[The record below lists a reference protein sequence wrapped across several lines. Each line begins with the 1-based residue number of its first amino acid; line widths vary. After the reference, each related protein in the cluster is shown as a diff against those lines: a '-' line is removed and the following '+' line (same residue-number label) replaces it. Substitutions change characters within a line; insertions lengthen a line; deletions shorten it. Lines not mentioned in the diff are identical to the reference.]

1 MESSEP
7 FLPGMTEDDTAAS
20 ARKRIRLA
28 EIEELTPRNSA
39 SFDIALENARIE
51 ASLPELIWDRA
62 LILEDIIVQ
71 TLYEP
76 RRKLDHQYRFLRR
89 YFLSDTGTTDLV
101 PDFVSECED
110 LPSVWRY
117 LDRMGVT
124 IEEQAEHVGD
134 AFKELTSFMDLVF
147 RPGRVDYDREP
158 WPGKPIATPFAAT
171 PLASKA
177 STSVNSSF
185 WTGQSDPVLQAK
197 RVLSLAPLAIVT
209 LERLIEAAEQARS
222 NNAPPERLEPPEL
235 ADLRELHREL
245 GALIAAAKRG
255 ADLDH
260 RLAAVKTAFSKAFRM
275 LHRTGELVVAD
286 VPPLAAAMVPT
297 WATYGICA
305 TLLDLSEGSSA
316 TLAAGA
322 LAASGAIQASRVKGT
337 KQSAVDG
344 PAS

>member
-1 MESSEP
+1 MDGSEP
-7 FLPGMTEDDTAAS
+7 LLPGMTQDDKAES
-20 ARKRIRLA
+20 ARRRIRLA
-28 EIEELTPRNSA
+28 EIEELTPRTST
-39 SFDIALENARIE
+39 SLDVALENARIE

-76 RRKLDHQYRFLRR
+76 RRKLDHQYQFLRR

-124 IEEQAEHVGD
+124 IEEQAEHVRD
-134 AFKELTSFMDLVF
+134 AFKELASFMDLMF
-147 RPGRVDYDREP
+147 RPRRVDYDREP
-158 WPGKPIATPFAAT
+158 WPGKPIATPFATTQSA
-171 PLASKA
+171 AV
-177 STSVNSSF
+177 STSINSSS
-185 WTGQSDPVLQAK
+185 WTGRYDPVLQAK
-197 RVLSLAPLAIVT
+197 RVLSLAPLAMT
-209 LERLIEAAEQARS
+209 ALERLIEAAEQARKD
-222 NNAPPERLEPPEL
+222 NAPPESLEPPEL
-235 ADLRELHREL
+235 ANLRELHREL
-245 GALIAAAKRG
+245 GALIMAAKRG

-260 RLAAVKTAFSKAFRM
+260 RLAAVKTAFSKTFQM
-275 LHRTGELVVAD
+275 LHNTGELVVAD
-286 VPPLAAAMVPT
+286 IPPLVAAMVPT

-316 TLAAGA
+316 TLAAGT
-322 LAASGAIQASRVKGT
+322 LAATGALQASRARGM
-337 KQSAVDG
+337 QPPAVDG

>member
-1 MESSEP
+1 MDGSEP
-7 FLPGMTEDDTAAS
+7 LFPSMTEDDTAEP

-28 EIEELTPRNSA
+28 EIEELTPRNST
-39 SFDIALENARIE
+39 SFDVALENARIE

-76 RRKLDHQYRFLRR
+76 RRKLDYQYRFLRR

-134 AFKELTSFMDLVF
+134 AFKELINFMDLVF

-158 WPGKPIATPFAAT
+158 WPAKPIATPFAAPPST
-171 PLASKA
+171 AV
-177 STSVNSSF
+177 STSINSSS
-185 WTGQSDPVLQAK
+185 WTGRYDPVLQAK
-197 RVLSLAPLAIVT
+197 RVLSLAPLAMIA
-209 LERLIEAAEQARS
+209 LERLIEAAEQARN

-235 ADLRELHREL
+235 TDLRELHREL
-245 GALIAAAKRG
+245 GALIMAVKRG

-275 LHRTGELVVAD
+275 LHNTGELVVAD

-322 LAASGAIQASRVKGT
+322 LAASGALQASRARGME
-337 KQSAVDG
+337 QPAVDG